1 MNFNNLLD
9 LYSLGEK
16 TVLFKHV
23 ESNELLPFA
32 NSIEKFRLEIQNRY
46 ENDDHLV
53 EVLNLLKKVFFKLAS
68 SLLPYNKVI
77 NKDTEDQIISKFI
90 QIKKS
95 YPELFTKVVIQIAK
109 SFKEV
114 LESTNNSLYDYLCN
128 YINSR
133 AETGLKVAIVTKRAI
148 TIEEK
153 FLIID
158 GLKSFLKESF
168 FTENSF
174 RKDIE
179 TFDEVVFVGN
189 PAYFGEYVKNTF
201 KGKTV
206 AFISYDIF
214 TNSISP
220 NKIFEDIDKKGV
232 YSTIFDNVS
241 FGEPIQKKSNITL
254 EQAELLNTAV
264 SKFLKEQKNTL
275 EVNSQDAVEASIVY
289 LENDRFLFAPKD
301 SKIRVFSPNE
311 KSNFIK
317 QLNFKDI
324 EEDDF
329 IVIRNDRDT
338 RLIAEVADH
347 DVLKKNAEKYRLLQN
362 EWKDKLRFN
371 VKKKG
376 IKKVSEIL
384 INKYNINTASMAS
397 LRSWCN
403 EDSICP
409 TELPKILKALKYD
422 EEIIKET
429 YNTMKI
435 IQLAHRKA
443 GRIISDKLMS
453 ELSNDIL
460 KELQEK
466 GYYTFMSKEFNG
478 ASFNIERIVSIDRS
492 RHLIAPY
499 NLMKPMNID

>member
-114 LESTNNSLYDYLCN
+114 LESTNNGLYDYLCN

-148 TIEEK
+148 TIEER

-232 YSTIFDNVS
+232 YSTIFDNIS

-264 SKFLKEQKNTL
+264 SKFLEEQKNTL
-275 EVNSQDAVEASIVY
+275 EVNSQVAVEASIIY

-376 IKKVSEIL
+376 IRKVSEIL

>member
-1 MNFNNLLD
+1 MSFNNLLD
-9 LYSLGEK
+9 LYSLRDK
-16 TVLFKHV
+16 TLLFKHAK
-23 ESNELLPFA
+23 SNELLPFA
-32 NSIEKFRLEIQNRY
+32 KSIEEFRFEIQNKY
-46 ENDDHLV
+46 ENDDHLL
-53 EVLNLLKKVFFKLAS
+53 EVLNLLKKVFFKIAG

-77 NKDTEDQIISKFI
+77 NKDTENQIISKFM

-95 YPELFTKVVIQIAK
+95 YPELFTIVVIEIAK
-109 SFKEV
+109 SFKQV
-114 LESTNNSLYDYLCN
+114 IDSTNNSLYDYLCN

-133 AETGLKVAIVTKRAI
+133 AKPGIKVAIVTKRAI
-148 TIEEK
+148 SIEER
-153 FLIID
+153 FLIKD

-189 PAYFGEYVKNTF
+189 PAYFGEYVQNTF
-201 KGKTV
+201 KGKTTT
-206 AFISYDIF
+206 FISYDIF
-214 TNSISP
+214 DNSINP
-220 NKIFEDIDKKGV
+220 KKIFEDIDKGV
-232 YSTIFDNVS
+232 YSSIFDNVS
-241 FGEPIQKKSNITL
+241 FGEPIQKRSNITL
-254 EQAELLNTAV
+254 EQADLLNNAV
-264 SKFLKEQKNTL
+264 KKFLEEQKNTL
-275 EVNSQDAVEASIVY
+275 KLNSHEAVETYIVY

-301 SKIRVFSPNE
+301 SKIRVFTPNE
-311 KSNFIK
+311 KGNFIK

-338 RLIAEVADH
+338 KLIAEVADQ
-347 DVLKKNAEKYRLLQN
+347 DVLNKNAKKYRHLQN
-362 EWKDKLRFN
+362 EWKDKLRYN

-376 IKKVSEIL
+376 IRKVSEIL
-384 INKYNINTASMAS
+384 SDKYNISTASMAS
-397 LRSWCN
+397 LRAWCN

-409 TELPKILKALKYD
+409 TELSKILKALKY
-422 EEIIKET
+422 EEDKIRET
-429 YNTMKI
+429 HETMKK

-443 GRIISDKLMS
+443 GRIISEKLMS
-453 ELSNDIL
+453 ELSNDIV

>member
-1 MNFNNLLD
+1 MNFNSLLD
-9 LYSLGEK
+9 LYSLGQK

-32 NSIEKFRLEIQNRY
+32 NNIEKFRLEIQNRY

-95 YPELFTKVVIQIAK
+95 YPELFTKVVIHVAK

-114 LESTNNSLYDYLCN
+114 LESTNNNLYDYLCN

-133 AETGLKVAIVTKRAI
+133 AEVGLKVAIVTKRAI
-148 TIEEK
+148 TIEER

-158 GLKSFLKESF
+158 GLKSFLKEGF

-214 TNSISP
+214 TSLISP
-220 NKIFEDIDKKGV
+220 NKIFEDIDKNGV
-232 YSTIFDNVS
+232 YSTIFDSVS

-264 SKFLKEQKNTL
+264 SKFLEEQKNTL

-311 KSNFIK
+311 KSNLIK

-347 DVLKKNAEKYRLLQN
+347 DVLKKNAGKYRLLQN
-362 EWKDKLRFN
+362 DWKDKLRFN

-376 IKKVSEIL
+376 IRKVSEIL